1 MRAKNQVGLEWIGTG
16 FHCFFGPNRQ
26 QTGIP
31 FPKFGRCEGAVSSLS
46 VAIYTTPIQ
55 EIRPVPQDRFWLAIE
70 PAVVISPLIVGRW
83 ESRSRSLIP
92 KFFALCGKLTHFPP
106 TPLPI
111 PSQALRFAAVLS
123 WEQPVLDVPGEGI
136 MNTTIE
142 HE

>member
-1 MRAKNQVGLEWIGTG
+1 MNCRTL
-16 FHCFFGPNRQ
+16 
-26 QTGIP
+26 GIAFP
-31 FPKFGRCEGAVSSLS
+31 FAHSKIF
-46 VAIYTTPIQ
+46 AI
-55 EIRPVPQDRFWLAIE
+55 
-70 PAVVISPLIVGRW
+70 
-83 ESRSRSLIP
+83 
-92 KFFALCGKLTHFPP
+92 CGKLTHFPP